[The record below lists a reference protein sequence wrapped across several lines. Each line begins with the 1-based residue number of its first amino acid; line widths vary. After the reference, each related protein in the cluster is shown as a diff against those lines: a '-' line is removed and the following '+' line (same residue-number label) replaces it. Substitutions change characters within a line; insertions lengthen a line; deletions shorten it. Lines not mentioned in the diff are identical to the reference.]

1 MDGTRKC
8 PFCAEE
14 IQAEAVRCRW
24 CRGRVAAF
32 DPGRWHR
39 SHPERRIAGV
49 AAAVAHALALPLG
62 AVRVAFVA
70 LTFVH
75 LLGPLLYGAL
85 WLLIPREPG
94 GRSPLEQGL
103 ERIRLWLGQWLPP
116 SPTPGAPGAPNG
128 ADRDGD
134 AFHAVVPG
142 GPLP

>member
-8 PFCAEE
+8 PYCAED

-24 CRGRVAAF
+24 CRGRGAAL
-32 DPGRWHR
+32 DPGRWPR

-49 AAAVAHALALPLG
+49 AAAVAHVLALPLG

-70 LTFVH
+70 FTFVH

-85 WLLIPREPG
+85 WLAIPRAPG

-103 ERIRLWLGQWLPP
+103 GRIRLWLGPWFPAPP
-116 SPTPGAPGAPNG
+116 
-128 ADRDGD
+128 
-134 AFHAVVPG
+134 
-142 GPLP
+142 